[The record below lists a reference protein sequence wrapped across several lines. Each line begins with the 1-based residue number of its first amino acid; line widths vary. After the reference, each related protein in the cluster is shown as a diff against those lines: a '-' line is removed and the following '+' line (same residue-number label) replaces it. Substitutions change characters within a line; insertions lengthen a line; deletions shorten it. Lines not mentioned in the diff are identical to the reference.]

1 MPTTTT
7 GVLPP
12 EVQVSFNQMILS
24 TPVPNYIHRIPAMRE
39 HMPARGGNIARFRRY
54 NPLASATVPLG
65 NTGVDPDAQL
75 LTAVDIDAE
84 IQFYGTYIIINEQ
97 VTLQAQDNVLNN
109 AAIRLGDSLRRTED
123 ELTRNM
129 LAGTAAFVNA
139 TFGANGDVPTE
150 ITQPDIDKVTTMLI
164 NNNAHMFLSGIEGDL
179 KFGTAPVR
187 MAFIALANS
196 AIIPDLQNPANVP
209 NFIAK
214 SQYPDQSRTIESE
227 WGAVNNV
234 RFLVSSIGSVIP
246 NSSMNGRNVYNVF
259 VVAKEA
265 YGIVEQDQY
274 TAQFLYRPA
283 IYSGPLAQNVTAG
296 YKFGSAYRILNDAW
310 VISLRVTLRLGA

>member
-1 MPTTTT
+1 M
-7 GVLPP
+7 
-12 EVQVSFNQMILS
+12 
-24 TPVPNYIHRIPAMRE
+24 
-39 HMPARGGNIARFRRY
+39 
-54 NPLASATVPLG
+54 
-65 NTGVDPDAQL
+65 
-75 LTAVDIDAE
+75 DIDAE
-84 IQFYGTYIIINEQ
+84 ISFYGTYIIINEQ

-129 LAGTAAFVNA
+129 LSGTAAFMNA
-139 TFGANGDVPTE
+139 TRGTNGDIPTN
-150 ITQPDIDKVTTMLI
+150 ISTPDIDKVSTALV
-164 NNNAHMFLSGIEGDL
+164 NNNAYMFLSGIEGDL
-179 KFGTAPVR
+179 KFGTSPVR
-187 MAFIALANS
+187 NSFIALGNS
-196 AIIPDLQNPANVP
+196 AIIPDLQNPAIVTG
-209 NFIAK
+209 FIPK

-234 RFLVSSIGSVIP
+234 RFLLSSIGSVTP
-246 NSSMNGRNVYNVF
+246 NSSMNGNNIYNIF
-259 VVAKEA
+259 VVGKES

-310 VISLRVTLRLGA
+310 VISLRVTLTANAMNI